1 LSKSQRNTTEKF
13 KSKIGGQALISG
25 IMMRGIGKTAMA
37 CRLPDKTI
45 DVEVWDNKTVGKN
58 GKPPWYTRVPFLRGC
73 FNFVTS
79 LYEGIRCTI
88 KSAEKQASG
97 EDEEP
102 LSPFEQKLQD
112 KFGDKI
118 EKHFGTI
125 MLVICIVTVAFSVLL
140 FKFVPTFLTGFLK
153 YLNAPDFVKTIAEG
167 FVKFAI
173 ICGYMFAV
181 SKTASM
187 KELFAYHGAEHK
199 TIACYESGEPLTV
212 ENIRTKTRFHPRCG
226 TSFLLLV
233 IILSIIIGMFLPWT
247 NIWMRYGLQLL
258 MLIPESSVAYELIRL
273 AGRFDNPLTR
283 IISAPGVWLQHITT
297 REPDDGMIETAI
309 AAITPVIPA
318 DQSLDKW

>member
-1 LSKSQRNTTEKF
+1 LNNPTEKF

-45 DVEVWDNKTVGKN
+45 DVESWDNKN
-58 GKPPWYTRVPFLRGC
+58 GVKSPWYTRVPFIRGC
-73 FNFVTS
+73 FNFVSS
-79 LYEGIRCTI
+79 LYNGIRCTI
-88 KSAEKQASG
+88 KSAEKQATAEG
-97 EDEEP
+97 DEEP

-118 EKHFGTI
+118 EKHFGSI
-125 MLVICIVTVAFSVLL
+125 MLVICLFTVALSVLI

-153 YLNAPDFVKTIAEG
+153 YLNAPDIVKTITEG

-181 SKTASM
+181 SKTSSM

-199 TIACYESGEPLTV
+199 TIACYESGEELTV
-212 ENIRTKTRFHPRCG
+212 ANIRTKTRFHPRCG

-233 IILSIIIGMFLPWT
+233 IILSIIIGMFLPWE
-247 NIWMRYGLQLL
+247 NIWMRYALQLL
-258 MLIPESSVAYELIRL
+258 MLIPESSLAYELIRL
-273 AGRFDNPLTR
+273 AGRYDNPVTR
-283 IISAPGVWLQHITT
+283 VISAPGVWLQHITT
-297 REPDDGMIETAI
+297 NEPDDGMIEVAI
-309 AAITPVIPA
+309 AAITPVIPE
-318 DQSLDKW
+318 DKSLDKW